1 MYIECII
8 DNLLIQVLVLTCI
21 SYM

>member
-8 DNLLIQVLVLTCI
+8 ENH
-21 SYM
+21 

>member
-8 DNLLIQVLVLTCI
+8 VLFCLCLCGC
-21 SYM
+21 